1 MHKRPIVKLRQMANR
16 ARSAAFVGSRKSV
29 KKLKQSFQ
37 NKTDRPQFI
46 TLELSTF
53 RYRLNPGE
61 ELVLLY
67 DADKVQDGLGA
78 ALRIEIY
85 TDGDQI
91 ELIVWTQEVQMFFA
105 DGLPAPQDHNHT

>member
-1 MHKRPIVKLRQMANR
+1 M
-16 ARSAAFVGSRKSV
+16 

-53 RYRLNPGE
+53 RYRLNPGD
-61 ELVLLY
+61 ELVLFY

-85 TDGDQI
+85 TDGDHI
-91 ELIVWTQEVQMFFA
+91 ELIVWTHEVEMFFPN
-105 DGLPAPQDHNHT
+105 GLPAPQDYNQT